1 MKIYISGKI
10 SGLTTEEAL
19 NNFERAEKKLS
30 ENQWSLDSVYDRPK
44 RTFGSVNE
52 LVNPM
57 KLEHNHNKSWE
68 EFMKEDIGA
77 LLSCDA
83 IYLLKN
89 WGDSRGARIERAIAL
104 ELGITI
110 LYEV

>member
-10 SGLTTEEAL
+10 SGLTTEEAQ
-19 NNFERAEKKLS
+19 NNFESAENYLKDKFESKGVALT
-30 ENQWSLDSVYDRPK
+30 LI
-44 RTFGSVNE
+44 
-52 LVNPM
+52 NPM

-77 LLSCDA
+77 LLNCDA

-104 ELGITI
+104 ELGIEI
-110 LYEV
+110 VYENYLNLFDKIIK

>member
-1 MKIYISGKI
+1 MKVYISGKI

-19 NNFERAEKKLS
+19 NNFELAEKYLS
-30 ENQWSLDSVYDRPK
+30 ENQWSL
-44 RTFGSVNE
+44 E

-57 KLEHNHNKSWE
+57 KLEHNHDKTWV

-77 LLSCDA
+77 LLTCDA

-89 WGDSRGARIERAIAL
+89 WGDSKGARIERAIAL
-104 ELGITI
+104 ELGIKI
-110 LYEV
+110 IYEK

>member
-19 NNFERAEKKLS
+19 NNFERAEKYLYANQS
-30 ENQWSLDSVYDRPK
+30 YAENGFVD
-44 RTFGSVNE
+44 

-57 KLEHNHNKSWE
+57 KLEHNHDKSWV

-77 LLSCDA
+77 LLTCDA

-89 WGDSRGARIERAIAL
+89 WGDSKGARIERAIAL

>member
-19 NNFERAEKKLS
+19 NNFERAEKNLS
-30 ENQWSLDSVYDRPK
+30 ENQWSLDSVC
-44 RTFGSVNE
+44 VNE

>member
-19 NNFERAEKKLS
+19 NNFERAEKYLH
-30 ENQWSLDSVYDRPK
+30 ENQNSLDSVY
-44 RTFGSVNE
+44 VNE

-57 KLEHNHNKSWE
+57 KLEHNHDKTWV
-68 EFMKEDIGA
+68 EFMKEDISA
-77 LLSCDA
+77 LLTCDA

-104 ELGITI
+104 ELGIKI
-110 LYEV
+110 IYEI

>member
-1 MKIYISGKI
+1 MKVYISGKI

-19 NNFERAEKKLS
+19 NNFEIAENYLKDKFESKGVALT
-30 ENQWSLDSVYDRPK
+30 LI
-44 RTFGSVNE
+44 
-52 LVNPM
+52 NPM
-57 KLEHNHNKSWE
+57 KLEHNHDKSWE

-104 ELGITI
+104 ELGIEI
-110 LYEV
+110 VYENYLNLFDKIIK